1 MARSFGPASLGTLL
15 VVEDDAGSA
24 SSFKILLE
32 SLGYQVQVA
41 EDAASALAVLTS
53 TDVDAVLCD
62 LKLPGKMSGLDLA
75 AVIRGDPDLQELP
88 LVAVTGYGHP
98 DDRELTNT
106 AGFDAH
112 LVKPVDLP
120 ELETVLRQ
128 LAEK

>member
-1 MARSFGPASLGTLL
+1 MARSLGRASLVTLL

-32 SLGYQVQVA
+32 TLGYQVRVA
-41 EDAASALAVLTS
+41 EDATSALAVLTS

-75 AVIRGDPDLQELP
+75 AVIRRDPDLKELP
-88 LVAVTGYGHP
+88 LVAVTGYGQP
-98 DDRELTNT
+98 DDRELTNR

-112 LVKPVDLP
+112 LVKPVNLP
-120 ELETVLRQ
+120 ELERVLSQ
-128 LAEK
+128 LVEN